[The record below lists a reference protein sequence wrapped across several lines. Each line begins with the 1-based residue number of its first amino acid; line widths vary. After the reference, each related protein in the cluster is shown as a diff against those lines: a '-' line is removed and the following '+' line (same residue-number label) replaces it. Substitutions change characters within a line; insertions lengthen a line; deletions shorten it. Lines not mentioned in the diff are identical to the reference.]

1 MGAGY
6 YTLRDCHYFKDD
18 TAELVLRD
26 YDCLYRYNRFGYDIA
41 LYNVP
46 RQNALGYY
54 ADRKYDDNSIVAD
67 TLQEFHRYREGIYR
81 FEGYFLIEAKDTN
94 ALKKKALGIKS
105 GDFYI
110 FIAAQNIDHYY
121 YHCMYVND
129 DWYCGGYY
137 NGFTKG
143 STRLP

>member
-1 MGAGY
+1 MGY
-6 YTLRDCHYFKDD
+6 ITLRDCHYFKDD
-18 TAELVLRD
+18 TDALVLRD
-26 YDCLYRYNRFGYDIA
+26 YDSLYRYNRFGYDIA

-54 ADRKYDDNSIVAD
+54 ADIKCDNNSIVAD

-94 ALKKKALGIKS
+94 ALKKKALGLKS

-110 FIAAQNIDHYY
+110 FIAAQNIDHYRY
-121 YHCMYVND
+121 CCRYADGSIC
-129 DWYCGGYY
+129 CGGSYS
-137 NGFTKG
+137 GFTNG
-143 STRLP
+143 STRLA

>member
-1 MGAGY
+1 MRY
-6 YTLRDCHYFKDD
+6 ITLRDSHYFTNNAD
-18 TAELVLRD
+18 ELVLRD
-26 YDCLYRYNRFGYDIA
+26 YDCLYRYNRFWYDIA

-54 ADRKYDDNSIVAD
+54 ADGKFDDNSIVDD
-67 TLQEFHRYREGIYR
+67 TLKEFHRYREGIYR

-110 FIAAQNIDHYY
+110 FIAAENVDHYRY
-121 YHCMYVND
+121 CCRYADGSIC
-129 DWYCGGYY
+129 CGGSYT
-137 NGFTKG
+137 GFTNG
-143 STRLP
+143 STRLA